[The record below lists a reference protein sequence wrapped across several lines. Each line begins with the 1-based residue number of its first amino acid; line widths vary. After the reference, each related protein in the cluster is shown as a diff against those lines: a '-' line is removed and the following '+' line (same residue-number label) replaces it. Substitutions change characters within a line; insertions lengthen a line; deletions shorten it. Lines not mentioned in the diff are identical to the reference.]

1 MMTNIHVDQNNRI
14 FDVLEMKQVN
24 NDITHFLEMSNKVKI
39 LFRT

>member
-24 NDITHFLEMSNKVKI
+24 NDITHFLEMSNKVKSP
-39 LFRT
+39 FSD